1 MSYDIVYEQ
10 LALRV
15 PESIV
20 TEQLRQF
27 FTERLGINT
36 DELSEHQRRQRL
48 YEHCQC
54 LLRSDDLIM
63 FHMLIGCSNLFD
75 PDTNK
80 RCRDWQFCGID
91 TPYNLLIQYGCDWSA
106 QAQSGGLKLNG
117 RDTKAEGWIRAVRQ
131 TLDQA
136 RDYRVMPHCH
146 RLSVWLR
153 APREANERDAY
164 EVLTAHLRDLNAV
177 WQDRA
182 RGDEEGFDVSITPSS
197 AFEMWLFQQLVTRYQ
212 GKCWLNGSA
221 PPYHAV
227 KKHAI

>member
-15 PESIV
+15 PEEDI
-20 TEQLRQF
+20 EQQVRQF
-27 FTERLGINT
+27 FTERLNQDVT
-36 DELSEHQRRQRL
+36 AMSDHQLKQRL
-48 YEHCQC
+48 YERYQC

-63 FHMLIGCSNLFD
+63 LHMLIGCSNLFD

-80 RCRDWQFCGID
+80 RCRDWQFCGVD
-91 TPYNLLIQYGCDWSA
+91 TQHNLLVKYGCDWSA
-106 QAQSGGLKLNG
+106 QAEAGGLKLNG
-117 RDTKAEGWIRAVRQ
+117 RDTKAEGWIRAVRHSV
-131 TLDQA
+131 DQA
-136 RDYRVMPHCH
+136 RDYRVMPHCQ

-153 APREANERDAY
+153 SPREANERDAY

-182 RGDEEGFDVSITPSS
+182 RGDEDGFDVSITPIS

>member
-48 YEHCQC
+48 YERYQC

-63 FHMLIGCSNLFD
+63 LHMLIGCSNLFD
-75 PDTNK
+75 PDSNK

-91 TPYNLLIQYGCDWSA
+91 TPHNLLVKYGCDWSA

-131 TLDQA
+131 ILDLA

-227 KKHAI
+227 KKHAL